1 MSGQENTTAPATAH
15 TSPDTS
21 PTSVAAPGLLR
32 PQDQLVTIY
41 GGSGFLGRH
50 VVRALAKRGYRIR
63 VAVRRPDLALFLQ
76 PLGTV
81 NQIVAVQ
88 ANLRYP
94 DSVARAADRSD
105 VLINLVGILQET
117 GSQSFA
123 RLQVDGA
130 DAIARAAARQGARM
144 IHVSAIGADPASP
157 SLYARTKAEGEA
169 RVFAACPEAVVFR
182 PSLIFGPGDGFFN
195 RFASLARA
203 LPVLPLAGGQ
213 SRFQP
218 AFVGDV
224 AEAIARAVDG
234 SLAAGKVYELGGPEV
249 GTLEHFVRY
258 MLKTIR
264 RRRAI
269 VDLPLPA
276 AKLQARML
284 EIADTLTFGL
294 LPDTLKLTRDQ
305 VILLQNDN
313 VVSEAAKAEGRTFQ
327 GIGITP
333 TAAEAVVPG
342 YLWTFRKA
350 GQFSTD
356 RDEEQLSEVPD
367 MLAAAPMAAG
377 SQHRP
382 KTASGPAIGADAG
395 GAPGTAQGSM
405 GVRWGTRK
413 PG

>member
-1 MSGQENTTAPATAH
+1 MTGQETKTATLSGSEALALP
-15 TSPDTS
+15 
-21 PTSVAAPGLLR
+21 AAPGPLR
-32 PQDQLVTIY
+32 PHDQLVTIY

-76 PLGTV
+76 PLGQV

-94 DSVARAADRSD
+94 ESVVRAAERSD

-123 RLQVDGA
+123 KLQVEGA
-130 DAIARAAARQGARM
+130 ETIARAAARQGARM

-169 RVFAACPEAVVFR
+169 RVFAACPDAVVFR

-234 SLAAGKVYELGGPEV
+234 TVARGKVYELGGPEV

-264 RRRAI
+264 RRRP
-269 VDLPLPA
+269 VLDLPLPA
-276 AKLQARML
+276 AKLQARLL

-305 VILLQNDN
+305 VTLLQNDN
-313 VVSEAAKAEGRTFQ
+313 VVSDAAKAEGRTFAGL
-327 GIGITP
+327 GIIP

-350 GQFSTD
+350 GQFATD
-356 RDEEQLSEVPD
+356 RDEELLSEVPD
-367 MLAAAPMAAG
+367 TMASRPLAAD

-395 GAPGTAQGSM
+395 SSPGVRQGGM
-405 GVRWGTRK
+405 GVRWGTRNS
-413 PG
+413 G